1 MNEKYEEPLRLLR
14 ATAENL
20 RTEHE
25 TWCSW
30 DGRLYNVG
38 TVDAGQS
45 ECRQLHNSTMGVY
58 RSNL

>member
-1 MNEKYEEPLRLLR
+1 MNEKYEVPLRLLR
-14 ATAENL
+14 ATAEKL

-38 TVDAGQS
+38 TVAAGQK
-45 ECRQLHNSTMGVY
+45 
-58 RSNL
+58 